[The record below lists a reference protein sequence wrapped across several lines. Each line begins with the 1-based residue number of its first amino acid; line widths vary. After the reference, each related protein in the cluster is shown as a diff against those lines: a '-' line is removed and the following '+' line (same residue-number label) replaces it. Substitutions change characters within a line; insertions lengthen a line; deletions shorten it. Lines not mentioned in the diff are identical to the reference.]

1 MSTLP
6 SRNVPRA
13 TDRIFSAISDFDMN
27 SLKKSVSNPSYPHVD
42 EFVEKPLYAM
52 GKTQA
57 YLLSLVAPTRE
68 IILVKPYN
76 QVVEER
82 LYADIRRPSR
92 REQWSGFCRQ

>member
-1 MSTLP
+1 
-6 SRNVPRA
+6 
-13 TDRIFSAISDFDMN
+13 MN
-27 SLKKSVSNPSYPHVD
+27 SLKKNASSPSYSHVD
-42 EFVEKPLYAM
+42 EFVEKPLYAL

-92 REQWSGFCRQ
+92 REQWSGLCRQ